1 LPGTLLHAE
10 EETGMKKKRTQV
22 LKLIRLRTIFLLKKK
37 KKKIKNSM
45 LDKNTEKEDLKASK
59 RQH

>member
-1 LPGTLLHAE
+1 LLHAE

-37 KKKIKNSM
+37 KKKRKNSM

>member
-1 LPGTLLHAE
+1 MPGTLLHAE
-10 EETGMKKKRTQV
+10 EETGMKKKWTQV